1 MVKLTK
7 FVNKVIS
14 LMKYFEK
21 SFKIFFIIYII
32 KFFLKL
38 NSWSNEN
45 LIMLEFNKNSKTD
58 LKKNNKIIVISIK
71 SELNSK
77 GINEKI
83 KY

>member
-1 MVKLTK
+1 
-7 FVNKVIS
+7 
-14 LMKYFEK
+14 
-21 SFKIFFIIYII
+21 
-32 KFFLKL
+32 
-38 NSWSNEN
+38 
-45 LIMLEFNKNSKTD
+45 MLEFNKNSKTD